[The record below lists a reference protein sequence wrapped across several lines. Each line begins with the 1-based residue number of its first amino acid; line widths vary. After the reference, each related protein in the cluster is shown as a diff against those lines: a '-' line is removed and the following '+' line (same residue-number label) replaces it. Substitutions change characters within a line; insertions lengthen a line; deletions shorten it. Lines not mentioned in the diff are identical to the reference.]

1 MQLKS
6 ANALNVALGKVNTAQ
21 QKASSGGGGGGSG
34 GVPRF
39 GGFHAPHISGSGIMA
54 AASGALAYGV
64 YEGAEIEDIAARAI
78 MTGQLKIDAGMTNM
92 SAFKKIRD
100 VIQRNASLGGFDP
113 KEVGEAILGSERQ
126 FAGLDFNKRM
136 DVLNVLLPAAMQE
149 ARFKETGLKELAELL
164 VGLAHMT
171 GTYSPDKLPELYR
184 KFNFASMITPATL
197 PQFTNALSHSMPSL
211 VAGMGMDPEAIMF
224 LTAMN
229 QAAGIRS
236 TKAGTWI

>member
-1 MQLKS
+1 MPS
-6 ANALNVALGKVNTAQ
+6 GGNVA
-21 QKASSGGGGGGSG
+21 
-34 GVPRF
+34 
-39 GGFHAPHISGSGIMA
+39 MA
-54 AASGALAYGV
+54 GMGALAYGV
-64 YEGAEIEDIAARAI
+64 YEEAEIEDIAARAL

-92 SAFKKIRD
+92 DAFKKIREI
-100 VIQRNASLGGFDP
+100 IQRNASIGGFDP

-149 ARFKETGLKELAELL
+149 SRFKETGLKESAESL

-171 GTYSPDKLPELYR
+171 GTYDPAKLPELYR
-184 KFNFASMITPATL
+184 KFNFASMITPASL
-197 PQFTNALSHSMPSL
+197 PQFTNALSYSMPSL

-236 TKAGTWI
+236 TKAGT